1 MAVPHGRSLADFLP
15 LKPAEKLLLENAL
28 SGVIT
33 ELSAQ
38 RPSTATSANT
48 IRAGFLRFLILG
60 GDELNPVHELGVMLK
75 GASIEGDLEL
85 RETQINASITLIH
98 CDLQNLSLRGASVRG
113 TLNLAH
119 SHCKSLKADLMSV
132 SGAMY
137 LDHLTTRECM
147 NLQKSEIGA
156 SLLLRGTR
164 LDGQGGYALVAD
176 GLVAHSVQFADQF
189 IALGEVCLNG
199 AVIKGQLNCRD
210 CSFKATDGS
219 ALSADGITVQGS
231 AFLTTGFHSQG
242 PVRFSGAHIRGQF
255 SLKEARFEGTDKEEN
270 GKTLIVQDAHV
281 EGVLI
286 LTKLAV
292 PLDNAT
298 LSSSHVGTL
307 HDDAS
312 TWGKEIGLNGFTYDF
327 LTTEAPLR
335 AQERIDWLDRQI
347 PANTGADGLKGS
359 ASKFRPQPWR
369 HLQHVLE
376 DMGHAEE
383 ARAVGVA
390 FEKRLRKVGLI
401 GQPPAGMPRGLQ
413 WLYRL
418 PALGLHSLYGLFT
431 GFGYRPMRLLA
442 WFFGTWLVCTSVY
455 WYAAV
460 EHQVFAPS
468 NPLVFQNEVYASC
481 TPEYGEAWQ
490 RLHPAS
496 ERPAEIGNWYTCKA
510 LRGEYTG
517 FSPGAYS
524 LDILLSLVDLQQEKD
539 WGPITPTP
547 FPSYW
552 DELRN
557 LEWGHGIRLLIWL
570 ETLIGWGISL
580 LLVAIVSG
588 LTRRKE

>member
-15 LKPAEKLLLENAL
+15 LKPAEQLLLKHAAL
-28 SGVIT
+28 GGMT
-33 ELSAQ
+33 EISTQ
-38 RPSTATSANT
+38 RPTDATPSNT
-48 IRAGFLRFLILG
+48 VRAGFLRFLILG
-60 GDELNPVHELGVMLK
+60 GDDLNPVHELGVMLK
-75 GASIEGDLEL
+75 GAYVEGDLEL
-85 RETQINASITLIH
+85 RESRVDTSIALNH
-98 CDLQNLSLRGASVRG
+98 CCLQNLSLRGASVQG
-113 TLNLAH
+113 TINLAY
-119 SHCKSLKADLMSV
+119 SSCKSLKADLLTV
-132 SGAMY
+132 SGTMC
-137 LDHLTTRECM
+137 LDHLVAKGSMT
-147 NLQKSEIGA
+147 LQKAKIGG
-156 SLLLRGTR
+156 SLLLRGSN
-164 LDGQGGYALVAD
+164 LDGQGSYALIAD
-176 GLVAHSVQFADQF
+176 SLVVRSIHFEEKF
-189 IALGEVCLNG
+189 IALGEVCLIG
-199 AVIKGQLNCRD
+199 AEIKGQLNCRD
-210 CSFKATDGS
+210 CTFKATNAF
-219 ALSADGITVQGS
+219 ALSADSITVQGTV
-231 AFLTTGFHSQG
+231 FLTTGFHSQG
-242 PVRFSGAHIRGQF
+242 SVRFSGARITGQF
-255 SLKEARFEGTDKEEN
+255 SLKEAHFERKNKGEN
-270 GKTLIVQDAHV
+270 GETLIAQNAHI
-281 EGVLI
+281 EGVLNMTGLI
-286 LTKLAV
+286 A
-292 PLDNAT
+292 PLDNAAF
-298 LSSSHVGTL
+298 SGSRVGTL
-307 HDDAS
+307 HDDAR
-312 TWGKEIGLNGFTYDF
+312 TWGKGIGLNGFTYDF

-376 DMGHAEE
+376 EMGHAED
-383 ARAVGVA
+383 AREVGIA

-401 GQPPAGMPRGLQ
+401 GQAPAGIPRGLR

-460 EHQVFAPS
+460 EHKVFAPS
-468 NPLVFQNEVYASC
+468 NPLVFQNEAYASC
-481 TPEYGEAWQ
+481 PPEYGEAWQ
-490 RLHPAS
+490 RQHPAA
-496 ERPAEIGNWYTCKA
+496 ERPADIGNWYTCKA

-547 FPSYW
+547 FPGYW
-552 DELRN
+552 DELKN